1 MHFYKCY
8 IAVDSW
14 GMVDFENV
22 DYIWAPSAEEA
33 AMEYRKAHGY
43 RKNKKG
49 LTVQEVE
56 YHRVKRTKK
65 TKTEAVTHKQIP
77 YLGGYEYQ
85 TLDKVD
91 HYYCSNCGK
100 EVHNNRYCTNCDAEM
115 I

>member
-1 MHFYKCY
+1 MTVSCE
-8 IAVDSW
+8 D
-14 GMVDFENV
+14 V
-22 DYIWAPSAEEA
+22 DYIWAPSAQDAVE
-33 AMEYRKAHGY
+33 EYRKARGS

-56 YHRVKRTKK
+56 YRRVKRTKK
-65 TKTEAVTHKQIP
+65 TKNQLVTHKQIP

-85 TLDKVD
+85 SWDNVD

-100 EVHNNRYCTNCDAEM
+100 EVHNDRYCTGCDAEL

>member
-22 DYIWAPSAEEA
+22 DYIWAHSAEEA
-33 AMEYRKAHGY
+33 VMEYRKAHGY

-56 YHRVKRTKK
+56 YRRVKRSTK
-65 TKTEAVTHKQIP
+65 TKTEAVTHSSP
-77 YLGGYEYQ
+77 LLGGYDYQ
-85 TLDKVD
+85 TWEDVT

-100 EVHNNRYCTNCDAEM
+100 EVRKDNRYCEYCDSEL